1 MAMTPLPVSFSLTR
15 RVICKAFLLT
25 SSGSRSRSVERG
37 ARVEESR
44 RSHDNIPSVC
54 PPGLLGEAVQ
64 RKEGEWMREKRRGI

>member
-15 RVICKAFLLT
+15 CVICKAFLLT
-25 SSGSRSRSVERG
+25 SSGSRSVERG